1 MDLNGK
7 DAQKAHNKE
16 RKQVMKAYLGML
28 DRTKKVRVVKVEKE
42 NSLASYIDG
51 LKESSI
57 SIGSA
62 KTKVLAARLALV
74 EDLGVPEKELSMTT
88 DSELPGMILSKG
100 LIPVKINLEE
110 IFDDYI
116 FLVPKDVLKKCIV
129 LEPQYR

>member
-1 MDLNGK
+1 
-7 DAQKAHNKE
+7 
-16 RKQVMKAYLGML
+16 ML
-28 DRTKKVRVVKVEKE
+28 KKSKKLSVEVEKE

-57 SIGSA
+57 SIGSV
-62 KTKVLAARLALV
+62 KTKILAARLALV
-74 EDLGVPEKELSMTT
+74 ENLGMTESQLSMTT
-88 DSELPGMILSKG
+88 DSDLPGLILSKG